1 MSAHLFS
8 AASSLLEEPSW
19 LSLQGAG
26 PADMRAGAELDEI
39 VKQKLMRDAPVDGE
53 FHPSAQIA
61 DAWKV
66 HHRMD
71 RLPNHVLASYL
82 SELHRILFARWRE
95 RTGARVVGPDTPGY
109 LMELDAESICRAAL
123 KAANE
128 FPDQF

>member
-8 AASSLLEEPSW
+8 GASSWLKEAASI
-19 LSLQGAG
+19 SLQGAG
-26 PADMRAGAELDEI
+26 PSDMRPGSDLDEV
-39 VKQKLMRDAPVDGE
+39 VKQKLMHDVPVDGE
-53 FHPSAQIA
+53 FHPSAQIG

-66 HHRMD
+66 HQRMD

>member
-8 AASSLLEEPSW
+8 AASNRLEEPAG
-19 LSLQGAG
+19 LALQGAG
-26 PADMRAGAELDEI
+26 PSDMRPGSELDQVI
-39 VKQKLMRDAPVDGE
+39 QQKLMRDMPGNGD
-53 FHPSAQIA
+53 FHPSARIA

-66 HHRMD
+66 HQRMD

>member
-8 AASSLLEEPSW
+8 AASRLLEEPASIA
-19 LSLQGAG
+19 LQGAG
-26 PADMRAGAELDEI
+26 PSDMRPGADLDHI
-39 VKQKLMRDAPVDGE
+39 VQQKIMRDAPADGE
-53 FHPSAQIA
+53 FQPSARIA

-66 HHRMD
+66 HQRMD
-71 RLPNHVLASYL
+71 RLPNHVLSCYL

-123 KAANE
+123 KTANE

>member
-8 AASSLLEEPSW
+8 AASRLLNEPACIA
-19 LSLQGAG
+19 LQGAG
-26 PADMRAGAELDEI
+26 PSDMRPGSELDQMVE
-39 VKQKLMRDAPVDGE
+39 QKIMHDGLADGD
-53 FHPSAQIA
+53 FQPSVRIS

-66 HHRMD
+66 HQRMD

-123 KAANE
+123 KAADE

>member
-8 AASSLLEEPSW
+8 GASRWPQEPASI
-19 LSLQGAG
+19 SLQGAG
-26 PADMRAGAELDEI
+26 PSDMRPGSDFDEI
-39 VKQKLMRDAPVDGE
+39 VKRKLMRDAAVDGN

-66 HHRMD
+66 HQRMD

>member
-8 AASSLLEEPSW
+8 AASGLKEPAW

-26 PADMRAGAELDEI
+26 PSDMRPGAELDEV
-39 VKQKLMRDAPVDGE
+39 VKQKLMRDAPVDRE
-53 FHPSAQIA
+53 FHPTAQIA

-66 HHRMD
+66 HQRMD